1 MKNSFPPLPVRILV
15 ILIVLGTI
23 GYFGFRSLN
32 PTDNGQLKASGTIEA
47 VVVNISPEVAGKVN
61 EVLVTEG
68 QAVQADAALLSLDGS
83 LLTAQRA
90 VASAQVDSAKAALNT
105 AQSAY
110 DTAQQQYNTMVTNAL
125 ASEKA
130 TRTSIWEDTK
140 PTEFDQPTWFFSKE
154 ERIQGAQA
162 EVDLAATALK
172 DAQEKLDN
180 VQQKSGSAKFLDVE
194 ATLAQTRTTFQNA
207 KTVLDLTSGAS
218 DSQNLRDE
226 AQIIFDD
233 AKIAL
238 DNAQKDY
245 DDELSSEGATDV
257 LQARAKVVVAQEIYD
272 NAADNLRALQTGL
285 ESQPVITAGKAVDQA
300 KAAMDQA
307 QASIKTAEANLAL
320 LDAQMKKL
328 AINAP
333 MDGIIL
339 TRNVEQG
346 EFVQPGAVAMT
357 MANLNELT
365 ITVYVPEDQYG
376 KISLGQQATVTV
388 DSFAGETF
396 TAEVIHMADQAEF
409 TPRNVQTVEGR
420 SSTVYAIKLKVADPS
435 SKLKIGMPADV
446 VFK

>member
-1 MKNSFPPLPVRILV
+1 MKNSFPPLPVRIVV

-32 PTDNGQLKASGTIEA
+32 STDTGQLKASGTIEA
-47 VVVNISPEVAGKVN
+47 VVVNVSPEVAGKVS
-61 EVLVTEG
+61 EVLAVEG
-68 QAVQADAALLSLDGS
+68 QSVQADAALLSLDGS

-90 VASAQVDSAKAALNT
+90 VASAQLDSAKAALNT

-110 DTAQQQYNTMVTNAL
+110 DTAQQQYNTTLTNAL

-130 TRTSIWEDTK
+130 TRTLVWKDTK
-140 PTEFDQPTWFFSKE
+140 PTEFNQPTWFFSKE
-154 ERIQGAQA
+154 ERLKAAQT

-172 DAQEKLDN
+172 DAQEKRDN
-180 VQQKSGSAKFLDVE
+180 TQQKSGSAKFLEVE
-194 ATLAQTRTTFQNA
+194 ASLAQARVSFQNA
-207 KTVLDLTSGAS
+207 KTVLDLTSGGT
-218 DSQNLRDE
+218 DSQSLRDE

-238 DNAQKDY
+238 EDAQKEY
-245 DDELSSEGATDV
+245 DDELTTEGATDV

-272 NAADNLRALQTGL
+272 NAADNLRALQTGIN
-285 ESQPVITAGKAVDQA
+285 SQPVITAGKVLDQA

-307 QASIKTAEANLAL
+307 EANIKTAEASLAL
-320 LDAQMKKL
+320 LDAQMQKL
-328 AINAP
+328 TVHAP
-333 MDGIIL
+333 MAGIIL
-339 TRNVEQG
+339 TRNVEPG

-420 SSTVYAIKLKVADPS
+420 SSTVYAIKLKVIDTEG
-435 SKLKIGMPADV
+435 KLKIGMPADV

>member
-15 ILIVLGTI
+15 LVIVLSTI
-23 GYFGFRSLN
+23 GYYAFRSLN
-32 PTDNGQLKASGTIEA
+32 PADDGQLKASGTIEA
-47 VVVNISPEVAGKVN
+47 VVVNVSPEMAGKVN
-61 EVLVTEG
+61 EVLAAEG

-110 DTAQQQYNTMVTNAL
+110 DTAQQQYNTALTNAL

-130 TRTSIWEDTK
+130 TRTSVWKETK
-140 PTEFDQPTWFFSKE
+140 PTEFDLPTWFFSKE
-154 ERIQGAQA
+154 ERLQAAQT

-172 DAQEKLDN
+172 EAQDKLAN
-180 VQQKSGSAKFLDVE
+180 VQQKSGSANFLDVE
-194 ATLAQTRTTFQNA
+194 ATLAQARATFQNA
-207 KTVLDLTSGAS
+207 KTVLDLTSGGT
-218 DSQNLRDE
+218 DSQSLRDE

-238 DNAQKDY
+238 EDAQKEY
-245 DDELSSEGATDV
+245 DDELNTEGATDV

-272 NAADNLRALQTGL
+272 NAVDNLRALQTGMD
-285 ESQPVITAGKAVDQA
+285 SQPVITAGKVLDQA
-300 KAAMDQA
+300 KAAMEQA
-307 QASIKTAEANLAL
+307 EANIKTAEANLAL
-320 LDAQMKKL
+320 LDAQLKKL
-328 AINAP
+328 SVSAP
-333 MDGIIL
+333 MDGVIL
-339 TRNVEQG
+339 TRNVEPG
-346 EFVQPGAVAMT
+346 EFVQPGAVALT

-376 KISLGQQATVTV
+376 NISLGQQATVTV
-388 DSFAGETF
+388 DSFSGETF
-396 TAEVIHMADQAEF
+396 TAEVIHIASQAEF

-420 SSTVYAIKLKVADPS
+420 SSTVYAIKLKVTDTEG
-435 SKLKIGMPADV
+435 KLKIGMPADV

>member
-68 QAVQADAALLSLDGS
+68 QAVQADAALLSLDGR

-110 DTAQQQYNTMVTNAL
+110 DTAQQQYNNTVTNAL

-154 ERIQGAQA
+154 ERLQAAQA

-172 DAQEKLDN
+172 DAQDKLDN

-285 ESQPVITAGKAVDQA
+285 ESQSVITADKAVDQA
-300 KAAMDQA
+300 KRQWTRPKP
-307 QASIKTAEANLAL
+307 ASRRLK
-320 LDAQMKKL
+320 
-328 AINAP
+328 P
-333 MDGIIL
+333 
-339 TRNVEQG
+339 
-346 EFVQPGAVAMT
+346 
-357 MANLNELT
+357 
-365 ITVYVPEDQYG
+365 
-376 KISLGQQATVTV
+376 IS
-388 DSFAGETF
+388 
-396 TAEVIHMADQAEF
+396 
-409 TPRNVQTVEGR
+409 P
-420 SSTVYAIKLKVADPS
+420 YW
-435 SKLKIGMPADV
+435 MP
-446 VFK
+446 K